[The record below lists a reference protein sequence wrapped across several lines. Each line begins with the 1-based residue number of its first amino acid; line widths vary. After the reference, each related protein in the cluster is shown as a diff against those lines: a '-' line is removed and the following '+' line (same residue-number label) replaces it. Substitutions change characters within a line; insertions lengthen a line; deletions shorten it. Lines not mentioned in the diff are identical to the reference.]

1 LVLDLVM
8 AGLGSLSAKRP
19 RLSHDGVWVALEPL
33 EPQHDRTQ
41 TGKVVQFRPAGP
53 SGKRRAKAPDK
64 AAPDAIQ
71 QAKNFMVARITRT
84 DGDAATDVRALHR
97 EYVSWCEARG
107 MAPKPTA
114 EIGAALLHLFELA
127 KIPISQKDG
136 RPVAL
141 GIALKS

>member
-1 LVLDLVM
+1 M
-8 AGLGSLSAKRP
+8 
-19 RLSHDGVWVALEPL
+19 
-33 EPQHDRTQ
+33 
-41 TGKVVQFRPAGP
+41 
-53 SGKRRAKAPDK
+53 
-64 AAPDAIQ
+64 
-71 QAKNFMVARITRT
+71 
-84 DGDAATDVRALHR
+84 RALHR

-136 RPVAL
+136 RRVAL

>member
-1 LVLDLVM
+1 LDLVM

-64 AAPDAIQ
+64 ATPDAIKQ
-71 QAKNFMVARITRT
+71 GKHFMVARVTRT
-84 DGDAATDVRALHR
+84 NGDAATDVRELHR
-97 EYVSWCEARG
+97 EYVTWCDARG
-107 MAPKPTA
+107 VPPLAPT
-114 EIGAALLHLFELA
+114 EIGPALLHLFEMA
-127 KIPISQKDG
+127 NIPISQKDG
-136 RPVAL
+136 KPFAL
-141 GIALKS
+141 GIALKT